1 MKCRVLLFFCSNPD
15 ALGIDESEKG
25 IYDAL
30 RNIAELPPS
39 PSRVGDRVVD
49 SATGPGES
57 PAAEDVSKGSSAAG
71 TGESLDVVDSFF
83 CRAFADCLCIFQISR
98 LRTGRRA
105 LRLLAMLT

>member
-39 PSRVGDRVVD
+39 PSRVGDRLVD
-49 SATGPGES
+49 SAGGPKES
-57 PAAEDVSKGSSAAG
+57 PAAENAGKGSSAAG
-71 TGESLDVVDSFF
+71 TGECLEVIDLFS
-83 CRAFADCLCIFQISR
+83 CRV
-98 LRTGRRA
+98 
-105 LRLLAMLT
+105 LTFVFVCFK